1 MRLALLSQPWQ
12 WGSPP
17 TGAGLTGT
25 QVPMRATHTQVG
37 AGEAGGRGAGMSA
50 WPDVDSRLVWAVAGP
65 HMPLGG
71 VEEPGGVFRRLLEVV
86 LHKS

>member
-1 MRLALLSQPWQ
+1 MGLIL
-12 WGSPP
+12 
-17 TGAGLTGT
+17 GAG
-25 QVPMRATHTQVG
+25 VG
-37 AGEAGGRGAGMSA
+37 GGRGAGMCA
-50 WPDVDSRLVWAVAGP
+50 RPDVARRLVGAVAGP